1 MAFLTD
7 LQELK
12 PGLVIF
18 RRADVQHRN
27 WYCRVRLPNADRY
40 KTTSLKTSD
49 IETAKERAFDQDADV
64 RFRLKHEVPL
74 FNRPFSEIAKDYQEY
89 QKARAE
95 AGEISIHR
103 WRVIESHIR
112 TQLNRY
118 VGTTQITLISQDK
131 WKTYPIWRQ
140 ANGKGRSGGR
150 VSDGTVRDE
159 MQTFRAVMG
168 WAAGKSYIKE
178 SQVPKGKLPLSKQR
192 REEFT
197 PQEYRKLHTFA
208 RSWIKEAKNAQYDWY
223 RNIAYNFVL
232 IMCNTGMRPSEA
244 KNLRWRDVQ
253 TKTHR
258 DGKSFVVLN
267 VRGKAKF
274 RSLVAGSTVGDYL
287 DRVRKISKGTGPDD
301 AVFTN
306 WKGEPTKTLYYDLIE
321 TLLEDSKLLL
331 SSTGKRRSIYC
342 FRHTYATFRL
352 TEGVDVYFLAKQM
365 GTSVQMIE
373 SHYGHIN
380 PVKNAERI
388 LMGLPG
394 WESTSND
401 THISANGGAVN
412 GAAAGKETSSRKKE
426 RDV

>member
-12 PGLVIF
+12 SGLVIF
-18 RRADVQHRN
+18 RRTDVQHRN

-49 IETAKERAFDQDADV
+49 IETAKERAFDQDSDV

-74 FNRPFSEIAKDYQEY
+74 FNRPFSQIAKDYAAF
-89 QKARAE
+89 QKQRSD
-95 AGEISIHR
+95 AGEISFHR
-103 WRVIESHIR
+103 WRVIDSHIR

-118 VGTTQITLISQDK
+118 VGTVQINLIGQDR
-131 WKTYPIWRQ
+131 WKSYPIWRQ

-150 VSDGTVRDE
+150 VSDGTIRDE
-159 MQTFRAVMG
+159 MATFRSVMAY
-168 WAAGKSYIKE
+168 AASKRYITE
-178 SQVPKGKLPLSKQR
+178 SQVFKGKLPLSKQR

-208 RSWIKEAKNAQYDWY
+208 RGWIKQAQRPMNIWY
-223 RNIAYNFVL
+223 RTIAYNFVL

-244 KNLRWRDVQ
+244 KNLRWRDVE

-258 DGKSFVVLN
+258 DGQKFVVLN
-267 VRGKAKF
+267 VRGKGKH
-274 RSLVAGSTVGDYL
+274 RSLVAAKSVDEYL
-287 DRVRKISKGTGPDD
+287 NRIRSISKATKTDD
-301 AVFTN
+301 FVFTN
-306 WKGEPTKTLYYDLIE
+306 FKGVASKTLYYDLVE
-321 TLLEDSKLLL
+321 TLLEDSELLK
-331 SSTGKRRSIYC
+331 SSSGKRRSIYC

-388 LMGLPG
+388 LQGLPG
-394 WESTSND
+394 WEPVAPDVQAQATS
-401 THISANGGAVN
+401 GGVN
-412 GAAAGKETSSRKKE
+412 TGAAQAKKSPKAKK
-426 RDV
+426 

>member
-1 MAFLTD
+1 MAFLAD
-7 LQELK
+7 QKELK

-18 RRADVQHRN
+18 RRTDVQHRN

-40 KTTSLKTSD
+40 KTVSLKTSD
-49 IETAKERAFDQDADV
+49 IETAKEKAFDQDADV

-74 FNRPFSEIAKDYQEY
+74 FNRPFSQIAKDYEQF
-89 QKARAE
+89 QKARSG
-95 AGEISIHR
+95 AGEISHHR

-118 VGTTQITLISQDK
+118 VGTMQINLVGEEK
-131 WKTYPIWRQ
+131 WKSYPIWRQ
-140 ANGKGRSGGR
+140 ENGKGRSGGR
-150 VSDGTVRDE
+150 VSPGTIRDE
-159 MQTFRAVMG
+159 MQTFRAVLAY
-168 WAAGKSYIKE
+168 AASKSYIKE
-178 SQVPKGKLPLSKQR
+178 SQIPKGKLPFTKER

-208 RSWIKEAKNAQYDWY
+208 RGWIKKARNAQYDWY
-223 RNIAYNFVL
+223 RNVAYNFVL

-253 TKTHR
+253 HKKHR
-258 DGKSFVVLN
+258 DGQEFVILN
-267 VRGKAKF
+267 VRGKGKF
-274 RSLVAGSTVGDYL
+274 RSLVAAASVGEYL
-287 DRVRKISKGTGPDD
+287 DRIKAISTAKGPDN

-306 WKGEPTKTLYYDLIE
+306 YKGQPTKTLYYDLIE
-321 TLLEDSKLLL
+321 TLLEDSELLL
-331 SSTGKRRSIYC
+331 SSTGKRRSAYC

-365 GTSVQMIE
+365 GTSVMMIE
-373 SHYGHIN
+373 NHYGHIN

-394 WESTSND
+394 WTP
-401 THISANGGAVN
+401 ISGDVQVKAAKDVVNNGP
-412 GAAAGKETSSRKKE
+412 AA
-426 RDV
+426 